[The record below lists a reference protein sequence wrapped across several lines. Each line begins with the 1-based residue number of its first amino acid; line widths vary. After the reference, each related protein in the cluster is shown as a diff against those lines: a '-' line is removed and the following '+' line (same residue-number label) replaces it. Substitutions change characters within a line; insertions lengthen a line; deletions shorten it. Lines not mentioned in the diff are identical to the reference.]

1 MKAVLDLRWRG
12 LGFVNGSEDS
22 PSRAW
27 FDTMVALLN
36 PGNMEQVFEQI
47 LVMEVQSCELHSQ
60 SAEVDIRLS
69 CILVGH

>member
-1 MKAVLDLRWRG
+1 M
-12 LGFVNGSEDS
+12 NGSKDS
-22 PSRAW
+22 PSQAW
-27 FDTMVALLN
+27 FDTTVALLN

>member
-1 MKAVLDLRWRG
+1 M
-12 LGFVNGSEDS
+12 NGSKDS

-27 FDTMVALLN
+27 FDTTVALLN

>member
-1 MKAVLDLRWRG
+1 M
-12 LGFVNGSEDS
+12 NGSEDS